1 MENPECAEG
10 EKEKADNGHQRDADN
25 TDTGDQG
32 IAAIR

>member
-10 EKEKADNGHQRDADN
+10 EKQKADNGSQRVADN

-32 IAAIR
+32 IAAIS